1 MGEGILRDLAR
12 RATEAEVEVASAGT
26 LGIVGAPATD
36 EAVQV
41 ARSHGVDIS
50 GHASSAVT
58 GEMLESFDLVLAMT
72 ELHVEELAQRFPDAA
87 DRTHLLSLFADG
99 SDTDVPDPIGGP
111 VEEYE
116 SAYTMIEGYLT
127 SALPKIVAMSR
138 DDEGEADSG

>member
-1 MGEGILRDLAR
+1 MGEGILRELALR
-12 RATEAEVEVASAGT
+12 TPEAGIVVASAGT

-36 EAVQV
+36 EAIQV

-50 GHASSAVT
+50 GHASSALT
-58 GEMLESFDLVLAMT
+58 AELMQGFDLVLAMT
-72 ELHVEELAQRFPDAA
+72 ELHVDELAQRFPDAA

-116 SAYTMIEGYLT
+116 SAYRMIEGYLA

-138 DDEGEADSG
+138 DDEGEANS